1 MKEFIDRVSSGE
13 KIITYEDGTTETVTI
28 ENAEDATVEGTPIN
42 RVNLMAA
49 QGFSFCETTPRPDGS
64 IVQDFGNGETLTIT
78 VADGIVTEVFSGEK
92 TITKKTQI
100 MPNKTI
106 REWIE

>member
-1 MKEFIDRVSSGE
+1 MKEFIDKTDE
-13 KIITYEDGTTETVTI
+13 Q
-28 ENAEDATVEGTPIN
+28 AGTPIN
-42 RVNLMAA
+42 RANLMAA
-49 QGFSFCETTPRPDGS
+49 QGFSFCETTVNADGS
-64 IVQDFGNGETLTIT
+64 IVQDFGNGETLTTTI
-78 VADGIVTEVFSGEK
+78 ADGIVTEVFTGEK